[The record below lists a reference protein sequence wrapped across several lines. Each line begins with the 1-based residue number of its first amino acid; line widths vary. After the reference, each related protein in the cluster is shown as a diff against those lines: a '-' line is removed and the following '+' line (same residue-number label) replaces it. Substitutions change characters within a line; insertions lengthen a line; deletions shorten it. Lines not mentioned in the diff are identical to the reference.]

1 MEAMWINFDPSGGK
15 RYAVRPFLGGV
26 NGITGDGTMSDMA
39 TLLRRLNSVTS
50 HQDYLVIP
58 DQPWLDGIATSPGI
72 VKQFVATSMTAPRRA
87 RAAPRDMSK
96 DHQQQDEGV
105 DPVASDDQPIG
116 GTIEWQVTG
125 QDAVGGLQLQLI
137 PEFDTDITSA
147 SSQADVYQAGPD
159 SKITSYSWMKW
170 SRAEFYNVLKSP
182 KELGLNNNGTIHVKD
197 ALSVLPDRPK
207 LVRDLLVESPEKLIK
222 SNSIEIE
229 LNFKQAPIWHFA
241 IHLPGSDAQKFSI
254 IVSRLALISS
264 PPYFKE
270 ANRSIV

>member
-1 MEAMWINFDPSGGK
+1 MWINFEPSGRK

-72 VKQFVATSMTAPRRA
+72 VKQFVATSMTAPRKA

-96 DHQQQDEGV
+96 NRQQQNADV
-105 DPVASDDQPIG
+105 DPAASDDQPIG

-137 PEFDTDITSA
+137 PEFDTDIISA

-159 SKITSYSWMKW
+159 SKLTSYSGTKW
-170 SRAEFYNVLKSP
+170 NDAEFYDVLKTP
-182 KELGLNNNGTIHVKD
+182 KELGLNNKSIIHVKD
-197 ALSVLPDRPK
+197 ILSMLPDRLK
-207 LVRDLLVESPEKLIK
+207 LVRDLLVEAPEKLMK
-222 SNSIEIE
+222 SSIVEIE
-229 LNFKQAPIWHFA
+229 LDFKQAPIWHFA
-241 IHLPGSDAQKFSI
+241 IHLPESDAHKFSI
-254 IVSRLALISS
+254 IVSRLALTSS
-264 PPYFKE
+264 PLFSKE
-270 ANRSIV
+270 ANMSIV